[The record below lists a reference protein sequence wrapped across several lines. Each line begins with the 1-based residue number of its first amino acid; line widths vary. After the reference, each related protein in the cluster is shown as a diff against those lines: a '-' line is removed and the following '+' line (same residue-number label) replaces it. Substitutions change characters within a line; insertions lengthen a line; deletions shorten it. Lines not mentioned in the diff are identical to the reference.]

1 MLSQSFGFFEVL
13 RKRGKRGWTEEA
25 DIHVQMVRFSPRAI
39 THLAATEK
47 IIKARGGLAKLPEVM
62 QHLVIM

>member
-1 MLSQSFGFFEVL
+1 
-13 RKRGKRGWTEEA
+13 
-25 DIHVQMVRFSPRAI
+25 MVRFSPRAI